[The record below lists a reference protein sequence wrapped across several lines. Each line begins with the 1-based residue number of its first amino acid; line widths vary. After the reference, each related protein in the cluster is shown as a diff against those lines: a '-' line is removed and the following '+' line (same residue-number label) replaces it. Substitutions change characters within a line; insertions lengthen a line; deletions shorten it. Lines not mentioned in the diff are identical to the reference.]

1 MDRNTI
7 IAIVLSVIVITVGMT
22 VQSFF
27 MEEEMAAA
35 ELMAQETAVI
45 EESASSEDIQVIE
58 TDMITAVGDEP
69 DSTPFTVKSGEF
81 EIEFNPAG
89 AAIESI
95 KLVNHFDNGSPVEL
109 IYKDSDDADIFTMYV
124 GNSAV
129 DDVFSYDVS
138 EIDISSVHE
147 GNDIT
152 RVSFIRDFQT
162 AEGEEFTIEK
172 SYAIPLNDEF
182 LIQMSVRMY
191 KADGS
196 PVSIGDGNTAY
207 TVSVGPQIGPAFQS
221 LSSNYDWRRLEV
233 KYAEDKDKKNL
244 KFSHGHY
251 AAEEAVDWMSLSG
264 KYFAFVLMP
273 EDDITMSSVTAD
285 EATFD
290 TGVPQ
295 KDIMYFSR
303 ANDGTLIDD
312 IYSFYAGPKVSGY
325 LDIYNRMGENIF
337 GLNESSL
344 NKVVD
349 GNWLSWLE
357 AILNWI
363 LQFFHRFIPNYGVA
377 IILLTILVK
386 LILQPL
392 SKKGMDSTAKMG
404 ALTPKIEEI
413 KQK

>member
-35 ELMAQETAVI
+35 ELMAQETAVA

-109 IYKDSDDADIFTMYV
+109 IYKDPDDADIFTMYV
-124 GNSAV
+124 GNAAV

-233 KYAEDKDKKNL
+233 KYA
-244 KFSHGHY
+244 
-251 AAEEAVDWMSLSG
+251 
-264 KYFAFVLMP
+264 
-273 EDDITMSSVTAD
+273 
-285 EATFD
+285 
-290 TGVPQ
+290 
-295 KDIMYFSR
+295 
-303 ANDGTLIDD
+303 
-312 IYSFYAGPKVSGY
+312 
-325 LDIYNRMGENIF
+325 
-337 GLNESSL
+337 
-344 NKVVD
+344 
-349 GNWLSWLE
+349 
-357 AILNWI
+357 
-363 LQFFHRFIPNYGVA
+363 
-377 IILLTILVK
+377 
-386 LILQPL
+386 
-392 SKKGMDSTAKMG
+392 
-404 ALTPKIEEI
+404 
-413 KQK
+413 

>member
-35 ELMAQETAVI
+35 ELMAQETAVA

-58 TDMITAVGDEP
+58 TDMITA
-69 DSTPFTVKSGEF
+69 

-109 IYKDSDDADIFTMYV
+109 IYKDPDDADIFTMYV

-162 AEGEEFTIEK
+162 EEGEEFTIEK

-221 LSSNYDWRRLEV
+221 LSSN
-233 KYAEDKDKKNL
+233 
-244 KFSHGHY
+244 
-251 AAEEAVDWMSLSG
+251 
-264 KYFAFVLMP
+264 
-273 EDDITMSSVTAD
+273 
-285 EATFD
+285 
-290 TGVPQ
+290 
-295 KDIMYFSR
+295 
-303 ANDGTLIDD
+303 
-312 IYSFYAGPKVSGY
+312 
-325 LDIYNRMGENIF
+325 
-337 GLNESSL
+337 
-344 NKVVD
+344 
-349 GNWLSWLE
+349 
-357 AILNWI
+357 
-363 LQFFHRFIPNYGVA
+363 
-377 IILLTILVK
+377 
-386 LILQPL
+386 
-392 SKKGMDSTAKMG
+392 
-404 ALTPKIEEI
+404 
-413 KQK
+413 